1 VSVYLVLAA
10 AIALWA
16 LLIYVIV
23 VEPVRIWLR
32 GRQANG
38 AKPVPMPPFRIL
50 SRS

>member
-1 VSVYLVLAA
+1 MSVYLVLAA

-23 VEPVRIWLR
+23 VEPVRLWLR
-32 GRQANG
+32 GRQAG
-38 AKPVPMPPFRIL
+38 AKPVPMPPFRVL

>member
-1 VSVYLVLAA
+1 MSVYLVLAA

-23 VEPVRIWLR
+23 VEPVRLWLR
-32 GRQANG
+32 GRQAK
-38 AKPVPMPPFRIL
+38 AKPVPMTPFRVL